1 MGIESLKLPSFS
13 NTTITN
19 ARNVLK
25 KSRENCTELEK
36 EWWQAIEEE
45 FKAQARAYE
54 GVTFKSSIWDND
66 KC

>member
-19 ARNVLK
+19 ARNILK
-25 KSRENCTELEK
+25 KSRENCTELQK

-45 FKAQARAYE
+45 FKAQDRAYE
-54 GVTFKSSIWDND
+54 RVM
-66 KC
+66 

>member
-19 ARNVLK
+19 VRNSLK
-25 KSRENCTELEK
+25 KYRENGTELQK
-36 EWWQAIEEE
+36 EWWRAIEEE
-45 FKAQARAYE
+45 FKAQHRAYE
-54 GVTFKSSIWDND
+54 GVTFKSNIWDND